1 MSKIDIHWEILFERY
16 SILKKIK
23 EKGFFEISAKMIN
36 EEKEARLMTKF
47 DHENSLPEIFKEN
60 SLAILPNTRGT
71 YIIAPMK
78 VYQKIDLEKKIK
90 TEYFDFPDYIE
101 SIDINNI
108 TSEAIALN
116 AAFLS
121 DILRDFLNEDVL
133 YPTINGRM
141 GSKEF
146 SFQINHKQ
154 EGSFIINVKNSQIEI
169 DGGYESQ
176 DKFYILEAKNNMIE
190 TFLIRQLY
198 YPYRL
203 WKEKLNKEVIPVFFI
218 YNNGVFRLFKYEFA
232 DEKNYNSLRLV
243 ESKNYICS
251 SEKICPED
259 IEEILKTVTLNRNIT
274 LTFPQA
280 DSYNRLISICEFL
293 KNNPDKKAEE
303 IKEEQDFTLRQANY
317 YLKAGVFLGLINGVK
332 AKYSLSSLGEKIFSL
347 PYKPRQLELAK
358 LVLKEKVF
366 FETLKNYFIKFEFLS
381 KMEIAKILEEDY
393 SLAKVTA
400 ERRASTVV
408 GWCRWILNLIEY

>member
-1 MSKIDIHWEILFERY
+1 MSSINIHWETLFERY
-16 SILKKIK
+16 SILKKV
-23 EKGFFEISAKMIN
+23 EENGFFEISAKMIN

-47 DHENSLPEIFKEN
+47 DHENSLPEVFKEN

-121 DILRDFLNEDVL
+121 DILRDFLNEDIL

-146 SFQINHKQ
+146 SFRINHKKKDR
-154 EGSFIINVKNSQIEI
+154 FVIDVKNSQIEI

-176 DKFYILEAKNNMIE
+176 DKFYILEAKNNLIE

-203 WKEKLNKEVIPVFFI
+203 WKEKLNKEVIPIFFI
-218 YNNGVFRLFKYEFA
+218 YNNGVFRLFKYEFV
-232 DEKNYNSLRLV
+232 DDKNYNSLRLV

-251 SEKICPED
+251 SEKIRSED
-259 IEEILKTVTLNRNIT
+259 IEKILKTTIINRDIV

-280 DSYNRLISICEFL
+280 DSYNRIISICEFL
-293 KNNPDKKAEE
+293 KNTSDKKAEE
-303 IKEEQDFTLRQANY
+303 IKEEQDFALRQAHY
-317 YLKAGVFLGLINGVK
+317 YLKAGIFLGLIKVIGT
-332 AKYSLSSLGEKIFSL
+332 KYSLSSLGERVFSL
-347 PYKPRQLELAK
+347 SYKPRQLELAK
-358 LVLKEKVF
+358 LILKEKIF
-366 FETLKNYFIKFEFLS
+366 FETLENYFIKFEFLS
-381 KMEIAKILEEDY
+381 KKEITKILVEDY
-393 SLAKVTA
+393 NLSHNTA

-408 GWCRWILNLIEY
+408 GWCRWILNLIEE